1 MRNNFAPITRLKRSL
16 AFKSLVGFGWRIT
29 FVIALMALVGMLAM
43 EKVLE
48 RQILGKLD
56 VFIKERTER
65 ESEIFD
71 TIKEAHQQATLSLE
85 MALTEPDE
93 TDVDAAFDRW
103 FPAAADGSRRSADE
117 LFDGVVVPY
126 AGHVSGMG
134 AFIGD
139 GADITAERK
148 RLLLHSFFL
157 SHAFGSAHMP
167 EIPSFYFYTPDRN
180 LVIHAPARADKLIY
194 YRQNA
199 PADFSFEQTEF
210 VKLVSPANNPQGEMR
225 CTSLQP
231 IIYDTSGRTW
241 TTGCH
246 TPVYIRNKFVGAWG
260 SSILLDKLLD
270 EAIADHPDGAT
281 NMILTA
287 DGKLIAHPTLTRQGE
302 VDNRQLQ
309 VAQSGNELLKEIYA
323 ATLQHRREQ
332 TAVFELAEADF
343 YMAAGHISGP
353 DWYFVTIYPRSLVMA
368 EAREN
373 AVLILYIGAV
383 GIILVLIAL
392 YFALSKQI
400 IRPIHALVR
409 HTQSLARGHFDR
421 LPARPARLFGTGN
434 ELDQL
439 VYSTERMARRISK
452 LVNNLESRVKER
464 TEELE
469 RAKRHAEKANS
480 AKSDFLAN
488 MSHEIRTPLTGILG
502 MLDAM
507 NAQDLPEDAADCVIM
522 ARQSAETLLE
532 LVNDVLDLSRIE
544 SGKFVLKTA
553 PVNVRKLLE
562 STLLSLQPLAAN
574 KRLSLEAD
582 FADTDEWWAQA
593 DSKVIRQVAINLI
606 GNALKFTSIGYVRL
620 TARFDRLPDG
630 KAVLCFTVSDTGV
643 GIPLE
648 MQDRLFDRFET
659 MGGEDRTEK
668 STGLGLAITQE
679 LVTMMGGGVS
689 LKSEP
694 AKGSHFTVTVPLDV
708 AEKPAATVTPAPT
721 PQPVEHKSGKTQK
734 PGQED
739 TPSPVAGLRILA
751 VDDNPINRAVLTK
764 LCRSLGIEPEVLP
777 GPQEFIKHVDR
788 MVSGHQPAPD
798 TLLIDINM
806 PGMDGITALK
816 HVRLLGGW
824 AARVPAL
831 AFTAHAIDGA
841 EQNFIQS
848 GMQGYIGKPID
859 REKFVQE
866 LQRVLAG
873 DTAA

>member
-1 MRNNFAPITRLKRSL
+1 MPNSFVPITRLKRSL
-16 AFKSLVGFGWRIT
+16 AFRSLVGFGWRIA
-29 FVIALMALVGMLAM
+29 FVIALVAFVGMLAM

-65 ESEIFD
+65 ESEIFE
-71 TIKEAHQQATLSLE
+71 TIKKAHQQATTSLE
-85 MALTEPDE
+85 NALGEPDAA
-93 TDVDAAFDRW
+93 DVDPAFDRW
-103 FPAAADGSRRSADE
+103 FPVAPDGTRRSADE
-117 LFDGVVVPY
+117 LYEGTTVPY

-157 SHAFGSAHMP
+157 SHAFGKAHMP
-167 EIPSFYFYTPDRN
+167 EIPSFYFYTTDRN
-180 LVIHAPARADKLIY
+180 LVIHAPLRADKLVY
-194 YRQNA
+194 YRQKA
-199 PADFSFEQTEF
+199 PADFRFEQTEF
-210 VKLVSPANNPQGEMR
+210 VQLVSPTNNTLGEMR

-246 TPVYIRNKFVGAWG
+246 TPVYIQGEFVGAWG

-270 EAIADHPDGAT
+270 DAIADHPVGAT

-287 DGKLIAHPTLTRQGE
+287 DGKLIAHPTLTKQGQ
-302 VDNRQLQ
+302 VDNRQLEI
-309 VAQSGNELLKEIYA
+309 AQSDNELLKEIYA
-323 ATLQHRREQ
+323 ATQLHNREH
-332 TAVFELAEADF
+332 TAVFELEEADF
-343 YMAAGHISGP
+343 YMAAGHIVGP
-353 DWYFVTIYPRSLVMA
+353 DWYFVTIYPRALVMA

-373 AVLILYIGAV
+373 AVLILYIGAA

-400 IRPIHALVR
+400 IRPIQALVR
-409 HTQSLARGHFDR
+409 HTQSLARGHFDN
-421 LPARPARLFGTGN
+421 LPPRPDRMLGKGN

-439 VYSTERMARRISK
+439 AYSTERMARRISK
-452 LVNNLESRVKER
+452 LVNGLESRVQER
-464 TEELE
+464 TEQLE
-469 RAKRHAEKANS
+469 RARRHAEKASS

-507 NAQDLPEDAADCVIM
+507 NAQDLPEDAADCAIM

-544 SGKFVLKTA
+544 AGKFVLKTN
-553 PVNVRKLLE
+553 PVDVRKLLE
-562 STLLSLQPLAAN
+562 STLVSLQPLAAS

-593 DSKVIRQVAINLI
+593 DSKVVRQVAINLI

-620 TARFDRLPDG
+620 TARFDRLPSN
-630 KAVLCFTVSDTGV
+630 KAVLSFTVTDTGI

-659 MGGEDRTEK
+659 MGSEDRTEK

-694 AKGSHFTVTVPLDV
+694 GKGSRFTVTVPLDT
-708 AEKPAATVTPAPT
+708 AEKPAATSAPAPIPQPTIDAGKNPDTPARD
-721 PQPVEHKSGKTQK
+721 SKT
-734 PGQED
+734 
-739 TPSPVAGLRILA
+739 SPVAGLRILA

-777 GPQEFIKHVDR
+777 GPREFIDHVDR
-788 MVSGHQPAPD
+788 MVSGRQQAPD
-798 TLLIDINM
+798 ALLIDINM
-806 PGMDGITALK
+806 PGMDGLTALK

-841 EQNFIQS
+841 EQNFIKN

-859 REKFVQE
+859 RDKFVQE
-866 LQRVLAG
+866 LQRVLASN
-873 DTAA
+873 ASE